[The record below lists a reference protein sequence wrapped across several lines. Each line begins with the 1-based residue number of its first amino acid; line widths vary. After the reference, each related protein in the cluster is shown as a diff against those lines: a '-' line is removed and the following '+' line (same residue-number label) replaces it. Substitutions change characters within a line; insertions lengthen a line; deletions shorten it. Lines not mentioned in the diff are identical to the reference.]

1 MSTALRTALCGAWE
15 APWAIYDRTAARL
28 LRMPGLFLGREL
40 QEHVGAVTDAWM
52 GLLRASGPLAV
63 LLADASARSVPQV
76 ARRLVAEA
84 VSRRTRLDGQAIV
97 EALIEGGERA
107 FEVTLDSEEYARAQ
121 ARFINAAMLYRARER
136 ELADVLLRLGH
147 VAGRTEVEEV
157 GRSLHS
163 LRRELR
169 SVRRELAEV
178 RSAAGRSRP
187 AQSDGAAGDH
197 PARSRRP
204 VAAVEEAR
212 AHG

>member
-1 MSTALRTALCGAWE
+1 MIRTGSLSTALRTALCGAWE
-15 APWAIYDRTAARL
+15 VPWTIYDRTASRL

-40 QEHVGAVTDAWM
+40 QEHVGAATDAWM

-84 VSRRTRLDGQAIV
+84 VSRRTRLDGQAIL

-107 FEVTLDSEEYARAQ
+107 FEVTLDSDEYARVQ

-136 ELADVLLRLGH
+136 ALADVMLRLGH
-147 VAGRTEVEEV
+147 VPSRTEVEEV

-169 SVRRELAEV
+169 SVRRELEEV
-178 RSAAGRSRP
+178 RSAT
-187 AQSDGAAGDH
+187 
-197 PARSRRP
+197 RSRRP
-204 VAAVEEAR
+204 AHANGAAVEEAR